1 MKKKLRLA
9 VFISGRGSNM
19 MTIEKACKDPEFP
32 ASVELVLSN
41 RPDAKGLEYA
51 SSQDIPTELVD
62 HKNFSTKAEF
72 EAEILQRLDNYEFDV
87 ICLAGFMRILSADFI
102 ENYTNRIVN
111 IHPSL
116 LPDYKGLDTHKRV
129 LADGKDKS
137 GCTVHYVVPDVD
149 AGPII
154 LQKEVP
160 VLEDDTEDSLR
171 DRILEKEHEAYVE
184 AIKVVANKMQSC

>member
-1 MKKKLRLA
+1 MAEKLGLA

-19 MTIEKACKDPEFP
+19 QTIVKACSDPEFP
-32 ASVELVLSN
+32 AQVNLVLSN
-41 RPDAKGLEYA
+41 RPDAKGLAFAA
-51 SSQDIPTELVD
+51 SQGISCEVVD
-62 HKNFSTKAEF
+62 HKAFDSKAAF
-72 EAEILQRLDNYEFDV
+72 EAEILERLKQHDFDV

-102 ENYTNRIVN
+102 KNYTNRILN

-129 LADGKDKS
+129 LEDGCDKS

-154 LQKEVP
+154 VQKTVP
-160 VLEDDTEDSLR
+160 VLEGDTEETLC
-171 DRILEKEHEAYVE
+171 DRVLEQEYKAYVE
-184 AIKVVANKMQSC
+184 AIRIVAEKMQS